1 MNLLYVWNEF
11 YNKVNAERGYLLNS
25 KYDIEYYKSERRLC
39 IKQNDDYV
47 EGFWGEH
54 IFDVMAVVGENGA
67 GKTELAGHIMY
78 TLEILN
84 VLNGYSQGIIAAFED
99 KTEEKTDIKIFVSDK
114 YRHISV
120 DGTVNYRL
128 IPSSEC
134 IEIEKFKFGYFTNVF
149 SLNDYKYKKS
159 DPVGIIFDA
168 SLGGNIR
175 ENYDYKLRMN
185 YINADKD
192 KISSFYEDEIL
203 QMLEFMNSDLSK
215 IKIPFVL
222 PKNVLLYVSDYHVNL
237 KNILAEF
244 DKAGKKGEESV
255 VFNSENKKILEESCQ
270 YVLRKYKDCWYSQLI
285 INLILNLFKEICIP
299 QASDNTSESETI
311 EFLKEL
317 SMINEMNSDD
327 VFTMMLKLLYN
338 IVNSRNEREVN
349 VYIRFVNWLS
359 DNIFKEDNWNVN
371 RERCYFDLREDN
383 SIVKELLIHYNNTN
397 HVYPYLEFNFGL
409 SSGEFNL
416 LKLFSKIAALQQKD
430 SDGEFY
436 VVNSKRKDVKCEN
449 LVLFFDEVDLSL
461 HPRWQQKYLDWLLQ
475 FVSTYFVNCTVQII
489 VATHSPIMLSDF
501 PRNNVLYLW
510 KDKEK
515 SYAQKRDIKTFGNN
529 IHTLF
534 LDSFFLDK
542 AGTMGAFAEKKINEI
557 AYFLNNNIDVEN
569 EDVLKIINNI
579 GDDLIRNKLL
589 QIYNSKIYI
598 EEEIEPEKPD
608 ETIIDRTIN
617 LVKKQIESL
626 ESTLSELERIK
637 GDKN

>member
-1 MNLLYVWNEF
+1 M
-11 YNKVNAERGYLLNS
+11 
-25 KYDIEYYKSERRLC
+25 
-39 IKQNDDYV
+39 
-47 EGFWGEH
+47 
-54 IFDVMAVVGENGA
+54 
-67 GKTELAGHIMY
+67 
-78 TLEILN
+78 
-84 VLNGYSQGIIAAFED
+84 
-99 KTEEKTDIKIFVSDK
+99 
-114 YRHISV
+114 
-120 DGTVNYRL
+120 
-128 IPSSEC
+128 
-134 IEIEKFKFGYFTNVF
+134 
-149 SLNDYKYKKS
+149 
-159 DPVGIIFDA
+159 
-168 SLGGNIR
+168 
-175 ENYDYKLRMN
+175 
-185 YINADKD
+185 
-192 KISSFYEDEIL
+192 
-203 QMLEFMNSDLSK
+203 
-215 IKIPFVL
+215 
-222 PKNVLLYVSDYHVNL
+222 
-237 KNILAEF
+237 
-244 DKAGKKGEESV
+244 
-255 VFNSENKKILEESCQ
+255 ENKKVLEASCH
-270 YVLRKYKDCWYSQLI
+270 YILRKYSDDWYSQLI
-285 INLILNLFKEICIP
+285 INLILNLFKKLCIS
-299 QASDNTSESETI
+299 QTSDNKQESKAL
-311 EFLKEL
+311 EFIKEL
-317 SMINEMNSDD
+317 SMINELDSDD
-327 VFTMMLKLLYN
+327 VLTMMLKLLYN
-338 IVNSRNEREVN
+338 ILNYRNEQEIN
-349 VYIRFVNWLS
+349 VYIKFVNWLS
-359 DNIFKEDNWNVN
+359 DKIFKEKNGFAEGDI
-371 RERCYFDLREDN
+371 CYLDLSEND

-397 HVYPYLEFNFGL
+397 HAYPYLEFDFGL
-409 SSGEFNL
+409 SSGEFSL
-416 LKLFSKIAALQQKD
+416 LKLFSKIAVLQQKD

-436 VVNSKRKDVKCEN
+436 VINSQRNGVKCEN